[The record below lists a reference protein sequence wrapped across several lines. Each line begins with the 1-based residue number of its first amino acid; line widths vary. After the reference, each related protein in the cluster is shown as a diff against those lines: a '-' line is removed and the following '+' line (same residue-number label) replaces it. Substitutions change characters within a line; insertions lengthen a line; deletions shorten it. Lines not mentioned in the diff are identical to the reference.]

1 MFAAIGL
8 VILLVMVFGGFAF
21 TGGDLGPVL
30 HALPHEMLIIGG
42 AAVGALV
49 IGNSGADLKAL
60 GGGLA
65 KVFKGAKYKKQDFL
79 DCIFLVS
86 KLMKTLRVEGPV
98 ALEPHIEDP
107 SSSTIF
113 TEYPKLM
120 KDKALVHLI
129 SDTLRLVVISSGTL
143 DPHAVED
150 VMDNALKTH
159 HHEAI
164 KPADN
169 LQGLADALPAL
180 GIVAAVLG
188 VVKTMGSIDQPP
200 AILGA
205 MIGSALVGTFL
216 GILLAYGMVNP
227 FAKRC
232 RSVSISLS
240 KPPNASIWAR
250 SSSVR
255 NFSAILRSHS
265 AGISTVVSAVPG
277 GDSNPL
283 KISPKTRSKRSRCRS
298 SFTSAAR
305 ARW

>member
-1 MFAAIGL
+1 MFAGIGL
-8 VILLVMVFGGFAF
+8 VVLLVMVFGGFVL
-21 TGGDLGPVL
+21 TGGDIGPVA

-42 AAVGALV
+42 AAIGALI

-60 GGGLA
+60 AGGVG
-65 KVFKGAKYKKQDFL
+65 KVFKGPKYKKQDFL

-107 SSSTIF
+107 KSSTIF
-113 TEYPKLM
+113 NEYPR
-120 KDKALVHLI
+120 LVNDSTLI
-129 SDTLRLVVISSGTL
+129 NLICDTLRLVVVSSGTL

-150 VMDNALKTH
+150 VMDNSLKTH

-188 VVKTMGSIDQPP
+188 VVKTMGAIDQPP

-216 GILLAYGMVNP
+216 GVLLAYGMVGP
-227 FAKRC
+227 FANRA
-232 RSVSISLS
+232 RSVIEQDGAIYHVVKQIIIASLHGH
-240 KPPNASIWAR
+240 PQPLVIEAAR
-250 SSSVR
+250 SSLMHANQPAFAEVFDGMR
-255 NFSAILRSHS
+255 
-265 AGISTVVSAVPG
+265 G
-277 GDSNPL
+277 
-283 KISPKTRSKRSRCRS
+283 K
-298 SFTSAAR
+298 
-305 ARW
+305 